1 MSVRKTIFEW
11 GIWLLHTLATCRI
24 YGITE
29 ESGTHAPW
37 LFTSYDPWDE
47 AARSCKYSAS
57 SMLWWTMFPNVPHLS
72 QQTSKRH
79 YHPLVYPSF
88 IGFIMFYEYH
98 HGGSWGL
105 QQSNKSPPIRWPPR
119 SWSVPFENETAMPQ
133 GQPAPTEEGHFGRP
147 NWQPI
152 WWISPTRWKRMFMV
166 LYMLKFGCF
175 KSYLVICGC
184 FRRLNLVWNYWD
196 SRRQQMIATTTHLWR
211 RRSLTIVMN
220 HSKLQSWTTWT
231 VWLSNSLVSFD
242 TPLES
247 MYIYIYPSN
256 KRRTTSILRNPTV
269 TVSAVGSTVKPWLVT
284 STVREKNPKTS
295 KNKSEMS

>member
-11 GIWLLHTLATCRI
+11 GIWLLHTFATCRI

-133 GQPAPTEEGHFGRP
+133 GQPAQWKPGTPDMANNG
-147 NWQPI
+147 
-152 WWISPTRWKRMFMV
+152 WIFQIIPTRIHVYGSMWF
-166 LYMLKFGCF
+166 YMLEFGWINF
-175 KSYLVICGC
+175 VR
-184 FRRLNLVWNYWD
+184 F
-196 SRRQQMIATTTHLWR
+196 ATRTPIEGEGGGGDKT
-211 RRSLTIVMN
+211 N
-220 HSKLQSWTTWT
+220 
-231 VWLSNSLVSFD
+231 LSNSTFFC
-242 TPLES
+242 LETWDS
-247 MYIYIYPSN
+247 DPIAQM
-256 KRRTTSILRNPTV
+256 
-269 TVSAVGSTVKPWLVT
+269 
-284 STVREKNPKTS
+284 EF
-295 KNKSEMS
+295 

>member
-98 HGGSWGL
+98 HGGS
-105 QQSNKSPPIRWPPR
+105 N
-119 SWSVPFENETAMPQ
+119 
-133 GQPAPTEEGHFGRP
+133 
-147 NWQPI
+147 
-152 WWISPTRWKRMFMV
+152 
-166 LYMLKFGCF
+166 
-175 KSYLVICGC
+175 
-184 FRRLNLVWNYWD
+184 
-196 SRRQQMIATTTHLWR
+196 
-211 RRSLTIVMN
+211 SLTSLPRFGGPLAPGAFLSRTRPRCLRVSLRN
-220 HSKLQSWTTWT
+220 GSQELQTWQIMAGF
-231 VWLSNSLVSFD
+231 SRSFQ
-242 TPLES
+242 LES
-247 MYIYIYPSN
+247 MSMVPCD
-256 KRRTTSILRNPTV
+256 SICLNL
-269 TVSAVGSTVKPWLVT
+269 GESTLFGLLPVPL
-284 STVREKNPKTS
+284 
-295 KNKSEMS
+295 